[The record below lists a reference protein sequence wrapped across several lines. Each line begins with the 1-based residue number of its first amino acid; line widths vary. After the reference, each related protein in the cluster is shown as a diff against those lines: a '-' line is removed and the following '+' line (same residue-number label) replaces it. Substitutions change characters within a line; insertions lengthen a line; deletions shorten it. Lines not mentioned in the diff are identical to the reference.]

1 MHPHAHV
8 CACARPSVMQ
18 LAAFG
23 SKRRVRRKRTLVPA
37 PPKGECRL
45 MCTLR
50 CSPCMCAH
58 MRPCVVVCVFLWTR
72 RRAPTQRRAGAARS
86 YSAGLRLMR
95 RRARAQPSWT
105 SWVWAWCWTRATL
118 RCVMAMAS
126 GGSGPIASLP
136 ACICAAC
143 HPRRA
148 CICVHVCVCVCVC
161 LSVQVLAEL
170 VHARAPQ
177 RSLCNSM
184 GACLF
189 ACVCLACRC
198 ACAPLP
204 PPCSTHPT
212 QTAACLFACVAACA
226 RARVHALRCVQKRL
240 HALLP

>member
-1 MHPHAHV
+1 MHTPLQPLHV
-8 CACARPSVMQ
+8 C
-18 LAAFG
+18 
-23 SKRRVRRKRTLVPA
+23 THA
-37 PPKGECRL
+37 P
-45 MCTLR
+45 LR
-50 CSPCMCAH
+50 G
-58 MRPCVVVCVFLWTR
+58 RVCVLVDAQEGTDAEARR
-72 RRAPTQRRAGAARS
+72 RRAQLFSGSALDEEEGAGAALMDELGMGMVLDTGDFEVCHGH
-86 YSAGLRLMR
+86 GLRG
-95 RRARAQPSWT
+95 
-105 SWVWAWCWTRATL
+105 L
-118 RCVMAMAS
+118 RSHSKPASMHMCRVSSQACVHM
-126 GGSGPIASLP
+126 
-136 ACICAAC
+136 
-143 HPRRA
+143 RA
-148 CICVHVCVCVCVC
+148 CVCLCVCVC